1 MIPMLHIQLL
11 GEFLLASDG
20 KPVTSIDQPRL
31 QSLLAYLVLHRDA
44 PQSRSH
50 LAYLLWPESTDALA
64 HSNLRTLVHRLRQ
77 ALPHADAFL
86 HSDRHSLQ
94 WSTSPQDAPWTL
106 DVLDFEQAL
115 AEAKQA
121 EHSGDLAAER
131 QAWEQAVTLYRGDLL
146 PSCYD
151 EWILPER
158 DRLRQEFLGG
168 LQRLIVVLEQ
178 TRDYQGAIRAAQ
190 RLLRH
195 DPLHEATYC
204 HLMRLYA
211 LSGNRAA
218 ALRTYHTCA
227 TVLERELAAEPGQ
240 ATREVYAQI
249 TQTKVPDSVH
259 PAPCPTLV
267 AGTSLVGRT
276 QEWLA
281 LQEAWKDAAAGQPHL
296 LILSGEAGIGK
307 TRLAEELLTW
317 VGRQGYVTASTRC
330 YPLQEEI
337 AYAPVAAWLRADA
350 LRPVLANLSS
360 IWLSEVSRL
369 VPNLLEDRPDIPP
382 AGPLLERWQQQRFC
396 EALARAILGTGRP
409 LLLLLDDIQWCDRE
423 TLTFLHYLLLFNR
436 QAPLLLVAT
445 MRSEEVIPEH
455 PLTSLLL
462 TLRHDRL
469 VTECPLEP
477 LDSTSTALLA
487 RQVAGRDLP
496 VSLARVLYQE
506 TEGNPLFV
514 VETVRARALE
524 QQREPFP
531 THSTYNHESASAAPL
546 LPATIQAVIAA
557 RLAQLSPGAR
567 TVVSIAA
574 VIGRSFTFDVL
585 LRASEQDEDALVQGL
600 DELWQRR
607 IVREQG
613 REAYDFSHE
622 KLREGAYL
630 ALSSA
635 RRRLLHR
642 RVLSAL
648 QAVVAPAAQLAYHA
662 LHAGLKDLTF
672 HFSIVAGDDAMRL
685 GAVHEA
691 VAYYEQAQRALVEY
705 DSIPDERHS
714 LSLDEVHHLYIQ
726 LGRAYE
732 LTSEHQK
739 AQGIYEAMLAF
750 ARKANVPTMEC
761 AALNHM
767 AMLANWQHLNI
778 ERAAALLQEAHQVAE
793 RSGDSVGLA
802 ETEWGLAQMNYYLV
816 NAKET
821 LLHGEQ
827 ALALARA
834 CGQQELV
841 ARSLNVL
848 AYAYELL
855 GRLEEVD
862 THMEEARAVYTALGN
877 RAMEVDCLCLLA
889 YARIFSGRLKEGLEA
904 ARSAY
909 ATSREMGNT
918 WGQHYSSLQLTDGLR
933 EIGAYSEALEV
944 INQSLTLAGTLDFPP
959 LFIGSYYLLGMVQ
972 GTLFALEAACT
983 SLHKATVLN
992 ERIKGIPRS
1001 RMFGGTLAA
1010 TYCLSYALAEEWTQ
1024 AHEYALQAQ
1033 EARRDHVPYR
1043 WSPTL
1048 WYETQALVRAGD
1060 SERAE
1065 QGVRRF
1071 GELVERGG
1079 KMNTR
1084 DRIAYLQSLATFA
1097 SAQGAPNQA
1106 IAHLQAAA
1114 TLAQEI
1120 GLPGELWLIEAAL
1133 AELYQEN
1140 GETFQARSTL
1150 ARAAEIV
1157 RSLANAIQDKHLRK
1171 TFLSAT
1177 RVQRVLH

>member
-1 MIPMLHIQLL
+1 MIPTLHIQLL
-11 GEFLLASDG
+11 CEFLLVLDG
-20 KPVTSIDQPRL
+20 KPVTGIDKPRL

-50 LAYLLWPESTDALA
+50 LAFLFWPESTDALA

-77 ALPHADAFL
+77 ALPHANAYL
-86 HSDRHSLQ
+86 HGDRHSLQ
-94 WSTSPQDAPWTL
+94 WVPGSQGAPWTL
-106 DVLDFEQAL
+106 DVLDFECTL
-115 AEAKQA
+115 AEAKQS
-121 EHSGDLAAER
+121 EHSGDLAGER
-131 QAWEQAVTLYRGDLL
+131 RALEQAATLYRGDLL
-146 PSCYD
+146 PGCYD

-178 TRDYQGAIRAAQ
+178 ARDYQGAIRAAQ

-211 LSGNRAA
+211 LSGNRVA

-227 TVLERELAAEPGQ
+227 TVLERELAAAPGQ
-240 ATREVYAQI
+240 ATREVYEHIMQA
-249 TQTKVPDSVH
+249 KGPDRAH
-259 PAPCPTLV
+259 PAPRPALV

-281 LQEAWKDAAAGQPHL
+281 LQEAWKDAAAGRPHL
-296 LILSGEAGIGK
+296 LLLSGEAGIGK

-317 VGRQGYVTASTRC
+317 VARQGNATASTRC

-350 LRPVLANLSS
+350 IRPGLANLSN

-369 VPNLLEDRPDIPP
+369 VPNLLEDHSDISPP
-382 AGPLLERWQQQRFC
+382 GPLVERWQQQRLF

-409 LLLLLDDIQWCDRE
+409 LLLLLDDIHWCDRE
-423 TLTFLHYLLLFNR
+423 TLTFLHYLLLFNP

-445 MRSEEVIPEH
+445 MRSEEVTPEH
-455 PLTSLLL
+455 PLTSWLL
-462 TLRHDRL
+462 TLRRDRL
-469 VTECPLEP
+469 VTECPLAP
-477 LDSTSTALLA
+477 LDATATALLA

-496 VSLARVLYQE
+496 VSLASVLYQE

-514 VETVRARALE
+514 VETVRAGVLE
-524 QQREPFP
+524 RQREPLP
-531 THSTYNHESASAAPL
+531 THLTSNDEGASTAPL
-546 LPATIQAVIAA
+546 IPATIQAVIAA

-567 TVVSIAA
+567 AVVSIAA

-585 LRASEQDEDALVQGL
+585 LRASEQDEDALVQTL
-600 DELWQRR
+600 DEVWQRR

-613 REAYDFSHE
+613 RDAYDFSHE

-642 RVLSAL
+642 SVLTAL
-648 QAVVAPAAQLAYHA
+648 QAMDAPAAQLAYHA
-662 LHAGLKDLTF
+662 FHAGLKDLTF
-672 HFSIVAGDDAMRL
+672 HFSIVAGDDALRL
-685 GAVHEA
+685 GALHEA
-691 VAYYEQAQRALVEY
+691 VASYEQAQHVLVEY
-705 DSIPDERHS
+705 ESIPDERHS
-714 LSLDEVHHLYIQ
+714 LSLDKVHHLYLQ

-739 AQGIYEAMLAF
+739 AQGVYEAMLAF
-750 ARKANVPTMEC
+750 ARTKHIPTMEC
-761 AALNHM
+761 AALNHL

-778 ERAAALLQEAHQVAE
+778 ERAAALLQQAHQVAE
-793 RSGDSVGLA
+793 QSGDSVGLA

-816 NAKET
+816 NAQET

-827 ALALARA
+827 ALALARS

-862 THMEEARAVYTALGN
+862 THMEEARAVYAALGN

-889 YARIFSGRLKEGLEA
+889 YARIFSGRLQEGLEA

-909 ATSREMGNT
+909 ASSIEMGNT
-918 WGQHYSSLQLTDGLR
+918 WGEHYSGLQLTYGLR

-944 INQSLTLAGTLDFPP
+944 VRHSLTLAGTLDFPP
-959 LFIGSYYLLGMVQ
+959 LLIYSHYISGLVQ
-972 GTLFALEAACT
+972 GTLFALEDACT
-983 SLHKATVLN
+983 SLDKAAALN
-992 ERIKGIPRS
+992 EHIKGIPRS
-1001 RMFGGTLAA
+1001 RLFSEIIAA

-1033 EARRDHVPYR
+1033 EARGDHVPYR

-1060 SERAE
+1060 IEVAE

-1071 GELVERGG
+1071 GELAERGG
-1079 KMNTR
+1079 KMNAR
-1084 DRIAYLQSLATFA
+1084 DRIAYLQSLAAVT
-1097 SAQGAPNQA
+1097 SAQGAINQA
-1106 IAHLQAAA
+1106 IAHLEAAA
-1114 TLAQEI
+1114 HLAREI
-1120 GLPGELWLIEAAL
+1120 GLPGELWLIKATL
-1133 AELYQEN
+1133 AGLYQEN
-1140 GETFQARSTL
+1140 GETLQARSAL

-1157 RSLANAIQDKHLRK
+1157 RSLANAIQDRHLRK
-1171 TFLSAT
+1171 TFLSAA
-1177 RVQRVLH
+1177 RVQRVLQ